1 MVAADSFQATSRAP
15 ALAEF
20 TVDAHAGTDEER
32 DGGNDAGH
40 QRDDAEALAGA
51 FAEMLGGQQA
61 RPDAHRHLGGCGH
74 GGGGEVLG
82 KSIKEGCHNPEPLTR
97 PVSAGNRNRTPPR
110 AFSPRGIAPA
120 AAKASHGRVKSD
132 LYVLILAGGSGE
144 RFWPYSRRARPK
156 QLLKLFSDHTMLEET
171 IARLGD
177 AVPPDRIFV
186 LTNRE
191 QEAAVRAA
199 CANLPAENIVAEPA
213 KRDTAPAVAL
223 GVGLVLRRDP
233 QAVMAVLP
241 ADHLIKDT
249 AAFRRDLLA
258 GAALAAETGALLTIG
273 IKPTWACPGFGY
285 IEQGQ
290 RHGAGDPA
298 VYEVKRFREK
308 PDPEMAESFLKQG
321 NFRWNAGMFL
331 WSIPAIMGELT
342 KHAPELAAFVARMR
356 TTEDLS
362 ALLTTEFPGLPKIS
376 VDYAIMEK
384 AAQVLE
390 LEATF
395 DWDDVGSWLAVAK
408 YLATHD
414 GDNAANCPLTTRD
427 ASHNIVFSS
436 GRKHI
441 ALAGVQ
447 DLIVIDT
454 GDALLV
460 CHRSE
465 AENIKK
471 LVPAVPEELQ

>member
-1 MVAADSFQATSRAP
+1 MA
-15 ALAEF
+15 
-20 TVDAHAGTDEER
+20 
-32 DGGNDAGH
+32 N
-40 QRDDAEALAGA
+40 
-51 FAEMLGGQQA
+51 
-61 RPDAHRHLGGCGH
+61 
-74 GGGGEVLG
+74 
-82 KSIKEGCHNPEPLTR
+82 
-97 PVSAGNRNRTPPR
+97 
-110 AFSPRGIAPA
+110 
-120 AAKASHGRVKSD
+120 D

-144 RFWPYSRRARPK
+144 RFWPYSRRATPK
-156 QLLKLFSDHTMLEET
+156 QLLKLFSDRTMLEET

-177 AVPPDRIFV
+177 AVPSERIFV

-191 QEAAVRAA
+191 QEAAVRASCPA
-199 CANLPAENIVAEPA
+199 LPAENIVAEPA

-241 ADHLIKDT
+241 ADHLIKD
-249 AAFRRDLLA
+249 AAPFRRDLLA
-258 GAALAAETGALLTIG
+258 GAQAAESGAPLTIG

-285 IEQGQ
+285 IEQG
-290 RHGAGDPA
+290 RCVSDADPA

-308 PDPEMAESFLKQG
+308 PDAALAESFLKQG
-321 NFRWNAGMFL
+321 NFRWNAGMFI

-342 KHAPELAAFVARMR
+342 KHAPELAAFVSRMR
-356 TTEDLS
+356 TATDLP
-362 ALLTTEFPGLPKIS
+362 AFLEKDFPSLPKIS

-384 AAQVLE
+384 AARVLE
-390 LEATF
+390 LEAGF
-395 DWDDVGSWLAVAK
+395 DWDDVGSWVAVAK
-408 YLATHD
+408 YLDSHEGA
-414 GDNAANCPLTTRD
+414 NAANCALTTQD

-436 GRKHI
+436 GGKHI

-471 LVPAVPEELQ
+471 LVPRVPEALQ

>member
-1 MVAADSFQATSRAP
+1 VPDRLKAAARAASFAQ
-15 ALAEF
+15 LA
-20 TVDAHAGTDEER
+20 VDAHAGSDEER
-32 DGGNDAGH
+32 HGGGEAREQNNDT
-40 QRDDAEALAGA
+40 EALARA
-51 FAEMLGGQQA
+51 FAELVGDEKA
-61 RPDAHRHLGGCGH
+61 RAHTHSHLGGCGH
-74 GGGGEVLG
+74 GGCGKVPGESVEEICHVLG
-82 KSIKEGCHNPEPLTR
+82 PYPI
-97 PVSAGNRNRTPPR
+97 PR
-110 AFSPRGIAPA
+110 ILATATGDFLLPGIAPGP
-120 AAKASHGRVKSD
+120 AKSSHRAMAQD
-132 LYVLILAGGSGE
+132 LYALILAGGSGE

-156 QLLKLFSDHTMLEET
+156 QLLKLFSERTMLEET

-177 AVPPDRIFV
+177 AVPPDRVFV

-191 QEAAVRAA
+191 QEAAVRAS
-199 CANLPAENIVAEPA
+199 CPGLPPENIVAEPA

-249 AAFRRDLLA
+249 ATFRRDLLA
-258 GAALAAETGALLTIG
+258 GAEAAAKRGALLTIG

-285 IEQGQ
+285 IEQGP
-290 RHGAGDPA
+290 RAVDADPA
-298 VYEVKRFREK
+298 IFEVKRFREK
-308 PDPEMAESFLKQG
+308 PDAALAESFLKQG
-321 NFRWNAGMFL
+321 NFRWNAGMFI
-331 WSIPAIMGELT
+331 WSIPSIMGELT

-356 TTEDLS
+356 TAKDLP
-362 ALLTTEFPGLPKIS
+362 ALLESDFPKLPKIS

-384 AAQVLE
+384 AAHVLE
-390 LEATF
+390 LEAGF
-395 DWDDVGSWLAVAK
+395 DWDDVGSWVAVSK
-408 YLATHD
+408 YLAQHE
-414 GDNAANCPLTTRD
+414 GGNAANCALTSHD
-427 ASHNIVFSS
+427 ASHNIVFS
-436 GRKHI
+436 GGKKHV

-471 LVPAVPEELQ
+471 LVPRVPEDLQ